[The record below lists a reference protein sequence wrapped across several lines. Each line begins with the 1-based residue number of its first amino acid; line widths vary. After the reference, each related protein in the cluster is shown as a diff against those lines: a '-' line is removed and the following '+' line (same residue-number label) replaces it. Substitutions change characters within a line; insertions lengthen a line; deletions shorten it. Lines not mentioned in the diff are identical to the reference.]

1 MSPVKAM
8 TKAAAIA
15 AVTAASLLP
24 WSTAQAEP
32 VAHDNPSLQA
42 CQASLKPRVQREYA
56 NVDQVQWLTDTATE
70 SFVSNAE
77 TRYQGRGQFRQTDG
91 WHTFSYNCVFNNRTG
106 SISSLTY
113 SIIN

>member
-1 MSPVKAM
+1 MYPVKVM

-24 WSTAQAEP
+24 FAAVQAEP
-32 VAHDNPSLQA
+32 VPYDDPSLQA
-42 CQASLKPRVQREYA
+42 CQATLKPRVERDYA
-56 NVDQVQWLTDTATE
+56 NVDRVQWLTDTTTE

-91 WHTFSYNCVFNNRTG
+91 WHTLSYNCVFNNRTG
-106 SISSLTY
+106 SVSSLTY
-113 SIIN
+113 RVID